1 MSPENGLDDMLQIF
15 SGCTSTANFQQRLS
29 IALLEKRRE
38 KSVFTDRRN
47 GSLHVSSSIII
58 IFNIGALPQS
68 NVSPTTQIRLH
79 YTDFGPFSRPQPNS
93 PPFPGFQKSGNPVQS
108 NSESAWRK
116 HTIRQHNE
124 ELEQIGQ
131 RDNSFDFPIVV
142 NNN

>member
-79 YTDFGPFSRPQPNS
+79 YTDFGPF
-93 PPFPGFQKSGNPVQS
+93 PPT
-108 NSESAWRK
+108 SA
-116 HTIRQHNE
+116 E
-124 ELEQIGQ
+124 
-131 RDNSFDFPIVV
+131 FPIISRFPEKWKSCIK
-142 NNN
+142 